1 MVLSSL
7 GLPKYLSWYD
17 GPRLCNAQHL
27 RYAEA
32 SIFVVPLN
40 ILGVHKRKKLQDSFT
55 VQPEYKFLAP
65 PCYSWIA
72 DSKRP
77 CHNELIS

>member
-7 GLPKYLSWYD
+7 GSPKYLSWYD
-17 GPRLCNAQHL
+17 GPCLCNAQHL
-27 RYAEA
+27 SYAEA
-32 SIFVVPLN
+32 SIFAVPLN
-40 ILGVHKRKKLQDSFT
+40 ILGVHKWKKLQDSFT
-55 VQPEYKFLAP
+55 VQPQCKFFAP